1 MKFENKVVF
10 IKDENFHNQR
20 YTSPYVYIKSIKK
33 NETYGR
39 KLYEISWIDRF
50 GNNSDI
56 NQAPNWVYKNFEI
69 ILLDRNP
76 SLIRDF
82 IRFIF
87 KKGR

>member
-1 MKFENKVVF
+1 MKFENKIVF

-33 NETYGR
+33 NETYGK
-39 KLYEISWIDRF
+39 KLYRISWIDRF

-69 ILLDRNP
+69 IPLDRNP

-82 IRFIF
+82 IHFIF
-87 KKGR
+87 EKGR